1 MAESLET
8 GLILMAAG
16 MGTVYLLLAA
26 LVFIIHGVSKLS
38 RRLDRAVP
46 AVSAPPQ
53 ATTPAA
59 DTELVTVIGAAVA
72 AYRRDENRP
81 R

>member
-26 LVFIIHGVSKLS
+26 LVFVIQGVSKLS

-46 AVSAPPQ
+46 VTAPPQ
-53 ATTPAA
+53 AAKPAA

>member
-38 RRLDRAVP
+38 RRLDP
-46 AVSAPPQ
+46 G
-53 ATTPAA
+53 TPAA
-59 DTELVTVIGAAVA
+59 PQPQPPTKTAAEPELVTVISAAVA
-72 AYRRDENRP
+72 AYRRDTNR
-81 R
+81 

>member
-16 MGTVYLLLAA
+16 MGTVFLLLAA
-26 LVFIIHGVSKLS
+26 LVFIIQGVSKLS

-46 AVSAPPQ
+46 VTAPPQ
-53 ATTPAA
+53 AAKPA